1 MWAPSR
7 GSSSG
12 SGRRTWR
19 RRIADYLADDQTDAS
34 EDNESF
40 ITAHSDDLPASA
52 PSAAAAGGGVVGE
65 GMLPAFLADQGDLVE
80 VMLELDEESMVVRS
94 VTPTAAALYGPTSLA
109 GGARTPD
116 EGARSLSRCSSTTSR
131 IRRKFAWLRS
141 PSPSPSQR
149 HHHHPTP
156 SAAAAAAAAA
166 ALSDQQAVREAALAA
181 RERRRL
187 QAAGLNRS
195 RSGARRALK
204 GLRFISRTTT
214 GSSAGDVGGGADL
227 WRRVEE
233 RFNALA
239 IDGLLARDDFGDC
252 IGMVDS
258 KEFAVGIF
266 DALARRRR
274 QNLERIS
281 KEELYDFWLQISDQ
295 SFDARLQI
303 FFDMVDTNVDGRI
316 TREEVQELIVLS
328 ASANKLSK
336 LKEQAEEYAAL
347 IMEELDPENLGYIE
361 LWQLEALLLQR
372 DAYMTYSRPMSSGSA
387 AQWSQNL
394 TATASGAGAGGQQ
407 PPPSASHHQ
416 QQQGQRAALRR
427 RWLNPRRAA
436 ARARV
441 AAAEGWRRAWVVAL
455 WVGAMAAL
463 FAWRFTQYR
472 RSAAFEVMGYCLPT
486 AKGAAETL
494 KLNMALVLLPACRN
508 TLTWLRSTWARF
520 FVPFDDAIAFHKI
533 IAVAIALGICLHAGN
548 HLACD
553 FPRLI
558 ASGPTEYRLVAR
570 YFGREKPTYRALL
583 AGAEGV
589 TGIVMVTLMA
599 VSFTLATRP
608 FRKRQEIIAAN
619 KGGAAAGRGGDG
631 GSGRRLL
638 RCFSLGHLA
647 GFNAFW
653 YSHHLLIVVYLLL
666 LVHGWF
672 MFLVD
677 RWYQRTTWM
686 YISVP
691 LVLYVGERTL
701 RAFRSKAYAVKI
713 LKVCLLPGNVLTI
726 TMSKP
731 YGFRYRS
738 GQYIFLQCPT
748 ISPFEWH
755 PFSITSAPGDDYI
768 SVHIQTRG
776 DWTQELKRIFVENY
790 FTPCVPRRAAF
801 GELGVAE
808 QKSPPRL
815 LVDGPYGAPAQDFRN
830 YDVLLLVGLGIG
842 ATPFI
847 SILRD
852 LLNNIKLADELMDL
866 TMETSRLEDSAKSSS
881 TSMASNSNKRRAY
894 RTSCA
899 HFYWVTREPGSFEWF
914 KGVMNEVAE
923 MDKKGVIELHN
934 YLTSVYEERDA
945 RTTLLSM
952 VQALNHAKHGVD
964 IVSGTRVRTHFAR
977 PNWKEVFTRIAS
989 KHPNS
994 TVGVF
999 YCGRP
1004 TLAKELKKLSLD
1016 MSHKTGTRFDFHK
1029 EYF

>member
-1 MWAPSR
+1 MWTPSR
-7 GSSSG
+7 GLG
-12 SGRRTWR
+12 SGRRLGL
-19 RRIADYLADDQTDAS
+19 RRIADYLGEDHTEAS
-34 EDNESF
+34 DSESF
-40 ITAHSDDLPASA
+40 ITTHSDELHAST
-52 PSAAAAGGGVVGE
+52 SGAGGAGCVG
-65 GMLPAFLADQGDLVE
+65 GMLPEFLADQSDLVE

-94 VTPTAAALYGPTSLA
+94 VTPTAGAGVVHGGPAALLA
-109 GGARTPD
+109 GGGGIHTPV
-116 EGARSLSRCSSTTSR
+116 GSGRSLSRSSSTSSR
-131 IRRKFAWLRS
+131 IRRTFAWLRS
-141 PSPSPSQR
+141 PSPLPEQPR
-149 HHHHPTP
+149 
-156 SAAAAAAAAA
+156 
-166 ALSDQQAVREAALAA
+166 QEAAVMAA
-181 RERRRL
+181 RERRRV
-187 QAAGLNRS
+187 QARVNRS

-204 GLRFISRTTT
+204 GLRFISRAT
-214 GSSAGDVGGGADL
+214 GSAEATAL
-227 WRRVEE
+227 WGSVEE
-233 RFNALA
+233 RFNELSR
-239 IDGLLARDDFGDC
+239 DGLLARDDFGDC

-258 KEFAVGIF
+258 KEFAVGVF

-274 QNLERIS
+274 LNLERIS
-281 KEELYDFWLQISDQ
+281 KDELHDFWLQISDQ

-336 LKEQAEEYAAL
+336 LKEQAEEYALL
-347 IMEELDPENLGYIE
+347 IMEELDPEDLGYIE

-372 DAYMTYSRPMSSGSA
+372 DAYMSYSRPLSSRSGGSGSA
-387 AQWSQNL
+387 AQWSQNIGV
-394 TATASGAGAGGQQ
+394 GAQQ
-407 PPPSASHHQ
+407 EPAPTSSAAAA
-416 QQQGQRAALRR
+416 GQRKR
-427 RWLNPRRAA
+427 RWLQKWSPRRAA
-436 ARARV
+436 CRARV
-441 AAAEGWRRAWVVAL
+441 AAEEGWRRAWVVAL
-455 WVGAMAAL
+455 WAAAMGAL
-463 FAWRFTQYR
+463 FAWKFAQYR
-472 RSAAFEVMGYCLPT
+472 RSVAFEVMGYCLPT

-494 KLNMALVLLPACRN
+494 KLNMALVLLPVCRI
-508 TLTWLRSTWARF
+508 TLTWLRSSWARF
-520 FVPFDDAIAFHKI
+520 FVPFDDSIAFHKI
-533 IAVAIALGICLHAGN
+533 IAMAIATGICLHAGN

-558 ASGPTEYRLVAR
+558 ASGPEEYRLLAGF
-570 YFGREKPTYRALL
+570 FGEEKPTYRHLMS
-583 AGAEGV
+583 GVVGV
-589 TGIVMVTLMA
+589 TGIVMVVLMA
-599 VSFTLATRP
+599 VSFTLAARP
-608 FRKRQEIIAAN
+608 LRRAA
-619 KGGAAAGRGGDG
+619 
-631 GSGRRLL
+631 STRRLL
-638 RCFSLGHLA
+638 PPPLGHLA

-653 YSHHLLIVVYLLL
+653 YSHHLLVVVYLLL

-672 MFLVD
+672 MFLVSK
-677 RWYQRTTWM
+677 WHQRTTWM
-686 YISVP
+686 YIAVP
-691 LVLYVGERTL
+691 FALHVGERTL
-701 RAFRSKAYAVKI
+701 RAFRSEAYAAKI

-731 YGFRYRS
+731 CGFRYRS
-738 GQYIFLQCPT
+738 GQYVFLQCPT

-776 DWTQELKRIFVENY
+776 DWTQELKHIFVENY
-790 FTPCVPRRAAF
+790 FSPCLPRRASF
-801 GELGVAE
+801 GELGMAE

-852 LLNNIKLADELMDL
+852 LLNNIKLADELMDIA
-866 TMETSRLEDSAKSSS
+866 METSRSEDISNTFSVS
-881 TSMASNSNKRRAY
+881 TAGSNKRRVY
-894 RTSCA
+894 RTSRA

-914 KGVMNEVAE
+914 KGVMDEVAE

-977 PNWKEVFTRIAS
+977 PNWKEEFTRIAS
-989 KHPNS
+989 KHPSS

-999 YCGRP
+999 YCGKP

-1016 MSHKTGTRFDFHK
+1016 MSHKTTTRFHFHK